1 MTTVELENARITRPV
16 ADHRFCV
23 APMMDCT
30 DRHLRFLLRL
40 ISRRALLYTE
50 MVTTGAVIHG
60 DRRRFLSFH
69 PDEHPLALQLGG
81 SDPQDMA
88 RCAALAAE
96 AGFDEVN
103 VNVGCPSDRVQSGR
117 FGACLMAE
125 PARVA
130 ECVSAMRAAAGLPV
144 TVKTRIGI
152 DHRDS
157 FEALLEFVDT
167 VNAAGCETFI
177 VHARKA
183 WLEGLSPREN
193 RSVPPLRYDVVM
205 RLKQQRPRLEIVL
218 NGGIASLDE
227 AEGHLDVVDG
237 VMLGRAAYHNPY
249 LLAGVD
255 ARFFGEHGAPR
266 ERTEVLRA
274 YIDYVEA
281 RLGEGV
287 PLPRMSR
294 HLVGL
299 FLGQPGARAW
309 RRALSEQAH
318 RAGAGTEVIEAALAH
333 IRQGDVSTAPAPPAQ
348 GVRGDDPRARAT
360 PAA

>member
-1 MTTVELENARITRPV
+1 MTTAELKSARIKHPHPN
-16 ADHRFCV
+16 HRFCV

-60 DRRRFLSFH
+60 DRRRFLEFH

-81 SDPQDMA
+81 SDPHDMA
-88 RCAALAAE
+88 RCTALAAE

-125 PARVA
+125 PGRVA
-130 ECVSAMRAAAGLPV
+130 ECVSAMRAAARLPV

-157 FEALLEFVDT
+157 FEALLEFIDT
-167 VNAAGCETFI
+167 VSAAGCETFI
-177 VHARKA
+177 IHARKA

-193 RSVPPLRYDVVM
+193 RSVPPLRYDLVT
-205 RLKQQRPRLEIVL
+205 RLKQERPGLEIVL
-218 NGGIASLDE
+218 NGGITSLDE
-227 AEGHLDVVDG
+227 AARQLGAVDG
-237 VMLGRAAYHNPY
+237 VMLGRAAYRNPY

-255 ARFFGEHGAPR
+255 AGFFGEHGAPKTR
-266 ERTEVLRA
+266 FQVVRDYLA
-274 YIDYVEA
+274 YVEA

-299 FLGQPGARAW
+299 FLGRPGARAW
-309 RRALSEQAH
+309 RRCLSEQAH
-318 RAGAGTEVIEAALAH
+318 RPGAGAEVIEAALERLPQDGVFVA
-333 IRQGDVSTAPAPPAQ
+333 SAPPA
-348 GVRGDDPRARAT
+348 A
-360 PAA
+360 

>member
-1 MTTVELENARITRPV
+1 
-16 ADHRFCV
+16 
-23 APMMDCT
+23 
-30 DRHLRFLLRL
+30 
-40 ISRRALLYTE
+40 

-60 DRRRFLSFH
+60 ERRRFLEFH
-69 PDEHPLALQLGG
+69 PAEHPLALQLGG
-81 SDPQDMA
+81 SEPKDMA
-88 RCAALAAE
+88 RCTALAAE

-125 PARVA
+125 PGRVA

-157 FEALLEFVDT
+157 FEALLDFVDT
-167 VNAAGCETFI
+167 VTAAGCKTFI

-193 RSVPPLRYDVVM
+193 RSVPPLRYDLVT
-205 RLKQQRPRLEIVL
+205 RLKQERPGLEIIL
-218 NGGIASLDE
+218 NGGITSLDE
-227 AEGHLDVVDG
+227 AERHLGAVDG
-237 VMLGRAAYHNPY
+237 VMLGRAAYRNPY
-249 LLAGVD
+249 LLAPLD
-255 ARFFGEHGAPR
+255 ARFFGEHGTPKTR
-266 ERTEVLRA
+266 IEVVRA
-274 YIDYVEA
+274 YLAYVEA
-281 RLGEGV
+281 RLDEGV
-287 PLPRMSR
+287 PLARMSR

-309 RRALSEQAH
+309 RRSLSEQAH
-318 RAGAGTEVIEAALAH
+318 RPGAGAEVIEAALD
-333 IRQGDVSTAPAPPAQ
+333 RVGRDGVSAGLASPAKGVQDAGTVAAP
-348 GVRGDDPRARAT
+348 T